1 MENRDMM
8 ISGIRLSHNEP
19 IHNTQ
24 FTLDLDS
31 LTDLEEFIAAIS
43 EIEGDVNAK
52 YGVREVDAK
61 SFLGM
66 SGISQYPIL
75 VELLS
80 DKESDMELFEKIC
93 RKYEVKKR

>member
-1 MENRDMM
+1 MM
-8 ISGIRLSHNEP
+8 ISGLRAYPHK
-19 IHNTQ
+19 TQ

-31 LTDLEEFIAAIS
+31 LTDLEEFVAAIS

-61 SFLGM
+61 SFLEM

-80 DKESDMELFEKIC
+80 EKESDIELFEEIC
-93 RKYEVKKR
+93 RKYEVKN

>member
-1 MENRDMM
+1 MDNDNMM
-8 ISGIRLSHNEP
+8 ISGLKKPRNEQ
-19 IHNTQ
+19 IYNTQ

-61 SFLGM
+61 SFLVM

-80 DKESDMELFEKIC
+80 DKKSDMELFEKIC
-93 RKYEVKKR
+93 RKYEVKKI